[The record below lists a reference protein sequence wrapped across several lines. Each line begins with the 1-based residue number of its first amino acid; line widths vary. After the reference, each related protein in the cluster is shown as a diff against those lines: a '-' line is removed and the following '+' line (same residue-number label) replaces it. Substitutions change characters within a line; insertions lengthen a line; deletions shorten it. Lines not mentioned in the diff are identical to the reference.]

1 MPRNHRVRTRV
12 LRMSQSGYVKR
23 TAAGIPDAYEYSGP
37 YQLGYEEC
45 DDWVGGA
52 WTASPFS
59 LKRGVFPRVSANG
72 VHLKSGFTF
81 TGVNVP
87 LFGSLND
94 RCHRPWLY
102 FNQTPLSDSALAVMA
117 MANMNPN
124 KPEVDL
130 PVSLAEL
137 RELPSLIRDAGLVA
151 LNASRGGSAVKKVA
165 KANLMAAFGIVPILA
180 DLKTLLNYVTE
191 VDKREKY
198 LRELATSK
206 GKRLRRTLKKE
217 SWTASYQAIAFSSR
231 MDIYVTPTQF
241 KLDVTANRKYWF
253 TARARL
259 LNPPAERDIHA
270 LAFRAV
276 TGTQVDPSTVIAAAW
291 ELLPWSWLI
300 DWFSTTG
307 NIVAALRN
315 GITWQ
320 YEALCVMHETTY
332 RSKGSFPVLSAHTT
346 VSPQNPEGIASVLYR
361 ALPSVSFLPEFRTPY
376 LTWKQW
382 GILSS
387 LLALRL

>member
-1 MPRNHRVRTRV
+1 
-12 LRMSQSGYVKR
+12 MSQSGYVKR
-23 TAAGIPDAYEYSGP
+23 TIAGQPDAYENSGP
-37 YQLGYEEC
+37 YQLGFESC

-52 WTASPFS
+52 WTPSPFR
-59 LKRGVFPRVSANG
+59 LERGVFPRVSANG
-72 VHLKSGFTF
+72 VHSKSGITF

-87 LFGSLND
+87 LFSSWND
-94 RCHRPWLY
+94 KCHRPWLY

-124 KPEVDL
+124 KPNVDL
-130 PVSLAEL
+130 PVSIAEL

-165 KANLMAAFGIVPILA
+165 KANLMAAFGIVPLIS
-180 DLKTLLNYVTE
+180 DLRTLLNYVIA
-191 VDKREKY
+191 VDNREKY
-198 LRELATSK
+198 LRELARS
-206 GKRLRRTLKKE
+206 GGRHLRRKLKSE
-217 SWTASYQAIAFSSR
+217 AWTASSQAIAFSSW
-231 MDIYVTPTQF
+231 MDIYVTPSEF
-241 KLDVTANRKYWF
+241 KLSVAATRTYWF

-259 LNPPAERDIHA
+259 LNPPSERDIHA

-307 NIVAALRN
+307 SIIAALRN
-315 GITWQ
+315 GITWKYQ
-320 YEALCVMHETTY
+320 DLCVMHETVYKT
-332 RSKGSFPVLSAHTT
+332 KGSFPVLSAHTI
-346 VSPQNPEGIASVLYR
+346 VSPQAPEGVATVLYR
-361 ALPSVSFLPEFRTPY
+361 ALPTVTIYPEFRTPY

-382 GILSS
+382 GILGS
-387 LLALRL
+387 LLTLRL

>member
-1 MPRNHRVRTRV
+1 
-12 LRMSQSGYVKR
+12 MSQSGYVKR
-23 TAAGIPDAYEYSGP
+23 TIAGQPDAYEYSGP
-37 YQLGYEEC
+37 YQLGFESC

-52 WTASPFS
+52 WTPSPFR
-59 LKRGVFPRVSANG
+59 LERGVFPRVSANG
-72 VHLKSGFTF
+72 VHSKSGITF

-87 LFGSLND
+87 LFGSWND
-94 RCHRPWLY
+94 KCHRPWLH
-102 FNQTPLSDSALAVMA
+102 FNQTPISDSALAMMA

-124 KPEVDL
+124 KPNVDL
-130 PVSLAEL
+130 PVSIAEL
-137 RELPSLIRDAGLVA
+137 RELPTLIRDAGLVA

-180 DLKTLLNYVTE
+180 DLKTLLNYVIA
-191 VDKREKY
+191 VDNREKY
-198 LRELATSK
+198 LRELARS
-206 GKRLRRTLKKE
+206 GGRHLRRKLKSE
-217 SWTASYQAIAFSSR
+217 AWTASSQAIAFSSW

-241 KLDVTANRKYWF
+241 KLDVAATRTYWF

-300 DWFSTTG
+300 DWFTTTG
-307 NIVAALRN
+307 SIVAALRN
-315 GITWQ
+315 GITWKYQ
-320 YEALCVMHETTY
+320 DLCVMHETEY
-332 RSKGSFPVLSAHTT
+332 KSKGSFPVLSAHTT
-346 VSPQNPEGIASVLYR
+346 VSPQNPEGIATVLYR
-361 ALPSVSFLPEFRTPY
+361 ALPSVSIYPEFRTPY